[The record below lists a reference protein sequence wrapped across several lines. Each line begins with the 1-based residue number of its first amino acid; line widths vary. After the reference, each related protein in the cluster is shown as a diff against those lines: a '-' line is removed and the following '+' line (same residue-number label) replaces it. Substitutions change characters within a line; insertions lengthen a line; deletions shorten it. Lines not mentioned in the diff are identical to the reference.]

1 MLPVWRRCG
10 GESILDA
17 ADERG
22 EGAEVLAMTRPDVV
36 DAAPPSSI
44 RTMLAPNADEKHV
57 FDSIFM
63 HGSSVRL
70 GRLAS
75 VYF

>member
-22 EGAEVLAMTRPDVV
+22 KGAEVLAMTRPDVV
-36 DAAPPSSI
+36 DAAAPRGV
-44 RTMLAPNADEKHV
+44 RTMLAPDADEKHV
-57 FDSIFM
+57 FDSIFL
-63 HGSSVRL
+63 HGYSVRS